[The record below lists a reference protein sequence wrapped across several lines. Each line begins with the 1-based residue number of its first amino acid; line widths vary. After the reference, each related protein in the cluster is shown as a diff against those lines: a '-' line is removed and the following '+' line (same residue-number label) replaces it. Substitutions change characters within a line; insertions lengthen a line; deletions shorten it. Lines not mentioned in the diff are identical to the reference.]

1 MSYSSLRDLV
11 LAGVKWE
18 LSDTSIV
25 APKAASAP
33 VTAPCVSDV
42 RRDAESVV
50 AEMGRAMASVV
61 PAVAPAQ
68 TISLD
73 TVRAMASRPADM
85 ATLNRMIGEFNHP
98 LRTAATNTVL
108 PHTGQG
114 DLLILTD
121 VPGTDD
127 DASGKIL
134 SGATG
139 ELMDKMLAAI
149 GLSREM
155 VSIIP
160 MVFWRTP
167 GGRTPSRVEL
177 DLSRPFVDRAI
188 ELLRPRL
195 ILTLGTLPATELA
208 NINLAK
214 SHGVATVLDNGIT
227 LVPIFHPNYLLL
239 KPAAKRDVW
248 TALQNVQNIL
258 KSAE

>member
-1 MSYSSLRDLV
+1 MSYGSLRDLV

-25 APKAASAP
+25 ASKAASAP
-33 VTAPCVSDV
+33 VTAPAIPDV
-42 RRDAESVV
+42 RRDAEAVV
-50 AEMGRAMASVV
+50 AEMGRAVSSVV

-98 LRTAATNTVL
+98 LRATATNTVL

-114 DLLILTD
+114 RLLILTD

-134 SGATG
+134 SGPTG

-149 GLSREM
+149 GLSRET

-167 GGRTPSRVEL
+167 GGRTPSRMEL
-177 DLSRPFVDRAI
+177 DLSRPFVNRAI
-188 ELLRPRL
+188 ELLQPRV
-195 ILTLGTLPATELA
+195 ILTLGTLPATEFA
-208 NINLAK
+208 NVNLAK